1 VASTV
6 SQQNYYFDSS
16 PVYTRHKDWKEATI
30 KASMKKEGPI
40 QITRQSSKTVS
51 TSVTVDQQ
59 KYVVQIE
66 KQTSREV
73 GLRTAELLILF
84 KSGQS
89 THIEYSSKSINI
101 KELHRMEHMEKRKSK
116 RWTAAQY

>member
-16 PVYTRHKDWKEATI
+16 PVYTRHKDWKEATV

-40 QITRQSSKTVS
+40 QITRQSSKTGS

-59 KYVVQIE
+59 KYVVQVE
-66 KQTSREV
+66 K
-73 GLRTAELLILF
+73 LLHV
-84 KSGQS
+84 KR
-89 THIEYSSKSINI
+89 HK
-101 KELHRMEHMEKRKSK
+101 EKRKKSK
-116 RWTAAQY
+116 CSQLS